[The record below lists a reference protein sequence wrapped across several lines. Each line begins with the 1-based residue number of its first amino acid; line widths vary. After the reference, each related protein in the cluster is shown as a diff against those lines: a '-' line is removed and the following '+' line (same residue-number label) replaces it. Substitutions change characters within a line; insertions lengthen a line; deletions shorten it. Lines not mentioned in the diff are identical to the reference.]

1 IHIPLL
7 PFARQLANGAK
18 SRMIGEKGILAL
30 EFLLNF
36 QKIMELIICSITVI
50 ITRFVATYQ
59 AFNTSSYCTTSS

>member
-1 IHIPLL
+1 
-7 PFARQLANGAK
+7 
-18 SRMIGEKGILAL
+18 MIGEKGILAL